1 MDEMKSNNQSLLNK
15 SALVTNHLADLN
27 PRSLGFAHQRSSLT
41 TSLMCAA
48 PAFGR
53 KRKADPRLFI
63 TRPRMQRRTN

>member
-1 MDEMKSNNQSLLNK
+1 MDETKSNNQSLLNK
-15 SALVTNHLADLN
+15 SAPVTNHLADLN

-53 KRKADPRLFI
+53 
-63 TRPRMQRRTN
+63 RTESQPSAIHYPPSDATSN